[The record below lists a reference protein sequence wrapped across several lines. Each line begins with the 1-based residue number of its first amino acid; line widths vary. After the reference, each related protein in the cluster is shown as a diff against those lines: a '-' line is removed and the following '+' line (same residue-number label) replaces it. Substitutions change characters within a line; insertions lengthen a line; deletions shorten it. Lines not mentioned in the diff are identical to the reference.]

1 MNDSEN
7 TYFCLVIK
15 VTHAVN
21 YNKETNNK
29 KLLFAVIEML
39 TKKKKGFFFHKL
51 QKNAFWKRTDGNVV
65 ESQWKWNQTE
75 KQAGGS

>member
-39 TKKKKGFFFHKL
+39 TKKKRIFFSQIAEKCVL
-51 QKNAFWKRTDGNVV
+51 KKN
-65 ESQWKWNQTE
+65 
-75 KQAGGS
+75 